1 MDGREVRLAE
11 TRVYAGAGSMCI
23 VSGVIKRT
31 NINLDTQLVR
41 ETAALLGTT
50 RTSDTVHAAMRDVV
64 AREHRRRL
72 AERDLFGDMTAAEL
86 DAMRRPRA
94 LHE

>member
-1 MDGREVRLAE
+1 
-11 TRVYAGAGSMCI
+11 MCI
-23 VSGVIKRT
+23 VLGVVKRT

-41 ETAALLGTT
+41 EAADLLGTT
-50 RTSDTVHAAMRDVV
+50 RISDTVHAAMREVV
-64 AREHRRRL
+64 ARERRRRL
-72 AERDLFGDMTAAEL
+72 AERDLFGDMKLDEL

>member
-1 MDGREVRLAE
+1 
-11 TRVYAGAGSMCI
+11 MCI
-23 VSGVIKRT
+23 ILGVVKRT

-41 ETAALLGTT
+41 EAADVLGTT
-50 RTSDTVHAAMRDVV
+50 RTSDTVHAAMRQVV
-64 AREHRRRL
+64 ARERRRRL
-72 AERDLFGDMTAAEL
+72 AARDLFGDMTQDEL

>member
-1 MDGREVRLAE
+1 M
-11 TRVYAGAGSMCI
+11 
-23 VSGVIKRT
+23 IKRT

-41 ETAALLGTT
+41 QAAALLDTT

-72 AERDLFGDMTAAEL
+72 AERDLFSDLPAAEF
-86 DAMRRPRA
+86 DAIRRPRA
-94 LHE
+94 VHE

>member
-1 MDGREVRLAE
+1 M
-11 TRVYAGAGSMCI
+11 YAGTRSICI
-23 VSGVIKRT
+23 LRGLIKRT
-31 NINLDTQLVR
+31 NINLDTQLVG
-41 ETAALLGTT
+41 EAADLLGTT
-50 RTSDTVHAAMRDVV
+50 RISDTVHAAIRDVV

>member
-1 MDGREVRLAE
+1 M
-11 TRVYAGAGSMCI
+11 YAGTRSICI
-23 VSGVIKRT
+23 LRGLIKRT
-31 NINLDTQLVR
+31 NINLDTQLVG
-41 ETAALLGTT
+41 EAADLLGTT
-50 RTSDTVHAAMRDVV
+50 RMSDTVHAAMRDVV

-94 LHE
+94 PHE

>member
-1 MDGREVRLAE
+1 
-11 TRVYAGAGSMCI
+11 MCI
-23 VSGVIKRT
+23 VGHVIKRT

-41 ETAALLGTT
+41 EAADLLGTT

-72 AERDLFGDMTAAEL
+72 AERDLFGDLTAAEL

-94 LHE
+94 LDD

>member
-1 MDGREVRLAE
+1 
-11 TRVYAGAGSMCI
+11 VYVGGQSRCI
-23 VSGVIKRT
+23 VGRVIKRT

-41 ETAALLGTT
+41 EAADLLGTT

-64 AREHRRRL
+64 ARAHRRRL
-72 AERDLFGDMTAAEL
+72 AERDLFGDVTAADL

-94 LHE
+94 VDG

>member
-1 MDGREVRLAE
+1 
-11 TRVYAGAGSMCI
+11 VYPDL
-23 VSGVIKRT
+23 VIKRT
-31 NINLDTQLVR
+31 NINLDMRLVR
-41 ETAALLGTT
+41 DASALLGTT

-72 AERDLFGDMTAAEL
+72 TERDLFEDMQQA
-86 DAMRRPRA
+86 DFDVMRRPRA

>member
-1 MDGREVRLAE
+1 M
-11 TRVYAGAGSMCI
+11 
-23 VSGVIKRT
+23 IKRT

-41 ETAALLGTT
+41 EASALLGTT
-50 RTSDTVHAAMRDVV
+50 RISDTVHAAMRDVV

-72 AERDLFGDMTAAEL
+72 AERDLFEDMQPADF